1 MRVATA
7 TGMVVTALVV
17 LAPSAASAAQ
27 RYASPTGSGAV
38 CDVANPCGLTNAV
51 SGATTGDEVIVAPG
65 DYALTATLLVGIP
78 IAVHGVDGQPRPV
91 LTFSGGG
98 QLGVRADGFGSVV
111 RYLEVVQTVAATRA
125 LFLSHATGDQLIVRG
140 SSTGLAQVQ
149 NSTLQNSIV
158 TTSAGNAC
166 LTDTNGGTNTS
177 SYRNVTAVS
186 TDPLGY
192 AIMARAIGGAAGR
205 CAGHRRR
212 RVR

>member
-38 CDVANPCGLTNAV
+38 CDAANPCGLTNAV

-65 DYALTATLLVGIP
+65 DYALTATLRQVNRAGASAEQHAP
-78 IAVHGVDGQPRPV
+78 EQHRHHVRRQRMSDGY
-91 LTFSGGG
+91 
-98 QLGVRADGFGSVV
+98 D
-111 RYLEVVQTVAATRA
+111 
-125 LFLSHATGDQLIVRG
+125 
-140 SSTGLAQVQ
+140 
-149 NSTLQNSIV
+149 
-158 TTSAGNAC
+158 
-166 LTDTNGGTNTS
+166 GGTNTS